1 MMMTV
6 VRRRSFGADIG
17 QDRAV
22 VDQSGA
28 SVMFFARGARAHE
41 DAYPQKSNQ
50 DKDYECQCHE
60 GILVSSMR

>member
-1 MMMTV
+1 MAVVVVVIVMMMTV

-41 DAYPQKSNQ
+41 DA
-50 DKDYECQCHE
+50 
-60 GILVSSMR
+60 